1 MLLVLKREWVKAN
14 FSNVSTCMPYINID
28 YHAWTES
35 TFSSV
40 SQLVQH
46 YQEKQRQERT
56 SKTKP
61 PSSSS
66 KANPGREVSAKMFS
80 VAIINLSILPE
91 VIFIAIAAQ
100 FCRVRKNRK
109 VWLKDGTS
117 WKGTNTMQASL
128 TRTHKLGSYNEGW
141 TGTWDWKLYTSFKLF
156 ILALLSLILAYK
168 TKKHLPADEKYWK
181 HHESAVVNLTSLITF
196 FLSSAFKIVTILLQ
210 QNRTYNGI
218 LHNS

>member
-1 MLLVLKREWVKAN
+1 MHALYKQHYN
-14 FSNVSTCMPYINID
+14 

-40 SQLVQH
+40 SLLVQH
-46 YQEKQRQERT
+46 YQEKQQQERT
-56 SKTKP
+56 SKANP

-66 KANPGREVSAKMFS
+66 KANPGREVSTKMFS
-80 VAIINLSILPE
+80 VVIINLSILPE

-100 FCRVRKNRK
+100 FCRVRKNQK

-128 TRTHKLGSYNEGW
+128 TRIHTSLGNTHKLGSYNEGC

-168 TKKHLPADEKYWK
+168 IKKHLPADEKYWK
-181 HHESAVVNLTSLITF
+181 HHESAVVNLTSMITF

-210 QNRTYNGI
+210 QNHIYNGI